1 MKPTRLLVTG
11 ILLFLIGVGM
21 SGMVNAQ
28 RGQRQT
34 PTPGV
39 EGSGRGGGRGQRTP
53 MANPVAPQSTPE
65 GFGGRG
71 ETNTQ
76 ATIERPSFSF
86 TPLAVT
92 PGASVAFPTFSLT
105 LPFEMNSSAEAESAV
120 NGFATAHLGT
130 AYNLL
135 YAGALTSSSLSPEA
149 TAALQS
155 YLAALPAEVQNY
167 LSLILNGSG
176 AAYWGVFQN
185 GMGMVALAN
194 CADNPGCQVT
204 QESITL
210 YITSS
215 SAGIYSVYTSGAAT
229 DSNSALNMILAAY
242 PGLNGLTFTPV
253 TDSSQGFAFQA
264 TGFSRSG
271 TQAVTTLYYAGVIS
285 SSGQS
290 LVYAVVGVGEG
301 YLGM

>member
-1 MKPTRLLVTG
+1 MKPTRWLMIGLV
-11 ILLFLIGVGM
+11 LVFLGGLM
-21 SGMVNAQ
+21 SSMVSAQ

-34 PTPGV
+34 PTPGG
-39 EGSGRGGGRGQRTP
+39 EGSGRGGGRGQRTSEVTP
-53 MANPVAPQSTPE
+53 AAPQGTPDRSGSSTNP
-65 GFGGRG
+65 
-71 ETNTQ
+71 Q

-86 TPLAVT
+86 T

-105 LPFEMNSSAEAESAV
+105 LPFEASSSTEAESAI
-120 NGFATAHLGT
+120 NGFAGTHLST

-167 LSLILNGSG
+167 INLILSGSG

-185 GMGMVALAN
+185 GMGVVALAS
-194 CADNPGCQVT
+194 CADNPNCQVT

-215 SAGIYSVYTSGAAT
+215 SAGVYSVYTAGAAA
-229 DSNSALNMILAAY
+229 DQNSALSMILATY
-242 PGLNGLTFTPV
+242 PGLNGLTFTAV
-253 TDSSQGFAFQA
+253 TDTSQGYAFQA

-271 TQAVTTLYYAGVIS
+271 TQAVTTVYYAGVIPS
-285 SSGQS
+285 GGQS
-290 LVYAVVGVGEG
+290 LIYAIVGVGEG
-301 YLGM
+301 YAGVG